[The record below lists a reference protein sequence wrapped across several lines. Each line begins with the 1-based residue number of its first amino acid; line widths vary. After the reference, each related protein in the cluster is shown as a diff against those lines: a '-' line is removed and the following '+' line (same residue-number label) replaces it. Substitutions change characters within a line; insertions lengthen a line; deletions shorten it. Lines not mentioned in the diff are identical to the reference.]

1 MRRDRARHERLARAV
16 EARKRKHVMDS
27 ASWRDSAVEVGRP
40 SKRCKNHGPDMSQVM
55 KADDPTEAWMDW
67 FFQPESVAQD
77 DWCADDIVVEHGN
90 DWRGQEGRPGSS
102 IDPQPIYMP
111 SRDSGVEV
119 SIFDISDDRGGQDD
133 RSTN

>member
-1 MRRDRARHERLARAV
+1 
-16 EARKRKHVMDS
+16 
-27 ASWRDSAVEVGRP
+27 
-40 SKRCKNHGPDMSQVM
+40 MSQVM

-102 IDPQPIYMP
+102 TDPQPFTCLAGTVGWRCQFLIYRMTVVV
-111 SRDSGVEV
+111 RMIVHEL
-119 SIFDISDDRGGQDD
+119 I
-133 RSTN
+133 